1 MHYSIFSHCLGIYI
15 VIDRSINS
23 KCMYMYIQTV
33 KSELV
38 IVQFT
43 VVVMFSRYCIITFRN

>member
-23 KCMYMYIQTV
+23 KCMYIQTV